1 MKQLVFV
8 ALLAAALGCG
18 SAAAQ
23 QILPLDTT
31 CELHAMDKNG
41 KPLAGAAR
49 SSFINKCKREM
60 CAGKAIGDDGRP
72 LVGAAKANFMKN
84 CEEGR

>member
-1 MKQLVFV
+1 MKHSVLV
-8 ALLAAALGCG
+8 ALLTAMAACG

-41 KPLAGAAR
+41 KPLTGAAR
-49 SSFINKCKREM
+49 SGFIKKCKREM

-72 LVGAAKANFMKN
+72 LAGAAKASFMKH
-84 CEEGR
+84 CEAGR

>member
-1 MKQLVFV
+1 LMKRLVFV
-8 ALLAAALGCG
+8 ALLVAMSACCAAV
-18 SAAAQ
+18 Q

-49 SSFINKCKREM
+49 SSFIKKCKREM
-60 CAGKAIGDDGRP
+60 CAEKAIGDDGRA
-72 LVGAAKANFMKN
+72 LTGAAKASFMKN

>member
-1 MKQLVFV
+1 MKHSAFV
-8 ALLAAALGCG
+8 ALLVAMSACG

-31 CELHAMDKNG
+31 CELQAMDPNG
-41 KPLAGAAR
+41 KPLAGTAR
-49 SSFINKCKREM
+49 SSFIKRCKHEM
-60 CAGKAIGDDGRP
+60 CAGKAIGSDGRP
-72 LVGAAKANFMKN
+72 LAGAAKLSFMKN